1 MRSTII
7 LSMEG
12 NLKNKKSDGD
22 SLQRLISDIKIF
34 IKLSLGGADEQSTQH
49 WLKEI
54 AAPIESFC
62 YARTKCGEKACIAYK
77 SECGR
82 CWLQAGTMCGGKA
95 QGKFADKYEL
105 CTECT
110 VYQEYVGDDPVRN
123 LRELVITLVHSL
135 HLRQSE
141 LKEAL
146 AEVKT
151 LRGLIPICSSCKM
164 IRDDQGAWNRIESY
178 IAKHS
183 EAEFTHSYC
192 NDCIRKLYP
201 DLAEEMIAELATDK
215 K

>member
-1 MRSTII
+1 MKDAKH
-7 LSMEG
+7 E
-12 NLKNKKSDGD
+12 GD
-22 SLQRLISDIKIF
+22 SLQKLIFDIKTF
-34 IKLSLGGADEQSTQH
+34 IKLSLDPEEQSIHH
-49 WLKEI
+49 WIKEVSEPV
-54 AAPIESFC
+54 ASFC
-62 YARTKCGEKACIAYK
+62 YQRTNCQEKDCLAYE

-82 CWLQAGTMCGGKA
+82 CWLQAGTMCGGKV

-105 CTECT
+105 CTDCK
-110 VYQEYVGDDPVRN
+110 VYREYVGDDPVRN

-135 HLRQSE
+135 NLRQIE

-151 LRGLIPICSSCKM
+151 LRGLIPICSSCKK
-164 IRDDQGAWNRIESY
+164 IRDDKGTWNRIESY
-178 IAKHS
+178 IAEHS

-201 DLAEEMIAELATDK
+201 DLADEMIAELEALK

>member
-1 MRSTII
+1 MKST
-7 LSMEG
+7 
-12 NLKNKKSDGD
+12 NQDGD
-22 SLQRLISDIKIF
+22 SLEKLISDIKTF
-34 IKLSLGGADEQSTQH
+34 IKLSLDSEEQSVQH
-49 WLKEI
+49 WINEVSD
-54 AAPIESFC
+54 PVESFC
-62 YARTKCGEKACIAYK
+62 YARTQCNETDCLAYK

-82 CWLQAGTMCGGKA
+82 CWLQAGTMCGGKV

-105 CTECT
+105 CTECK
-110 VYQEYVGDDPVRN
+110 VYKEYVGDDPVRN

-135 HLRQSE
+135 NLRQTE

-164 IRDDQGAWNRIESY
+164 IRDDKGTWNRIESY
-178 IAKHS
+178 ITEHS

-201 DLAEEMIAELATDK
+201 DLADEMIAELEAAK

>member
-1 MRSTII
+1 MR
-7 LSMEG
+7 
-12 NLKNKKSDGD
+12 NKKPDGD
-22 SLQRLISDIKIF
+22 SLQRLISDIKVF
-34 IKLSLGGADEQSTQH
+34 IKLSLAEADEQSSQH
-49 WLKEI
+49 WLEEI
-54 AAPIESFC
+54 SAPIESFC
-62 YARTKCGEKACIAYK
+62 YARTKCGETDCIAYK

-82 CWLQAGTMCGGKA
+82 CWLQAGTMCGGKP

-105 CTECT
+105 CTECK
-110 VYQEYVGDDPVRN
+110 VYKEYVGNDPVRN

-146 AEVKT
+146 TEVKT

-164 IRDDQGAWNRIESY
+164 IRDDQGSWNRIESY
-178 IAKHS
+178 IAEHS

-201 DLAEEMIAELATDK
+201 DLADEMIAELAAVK